1 VRAWLVLALLAGCLH
16 GPPYKLSVTEAYE
29 VGEDATVGVQAQ
41 ETTDDDAYIVIT
53 RPDGSTVKQHAP
65 LDATSARV
73 KFAPPVP
80 RPRAVPT
87 FTMKG
92 SYRVELRSGA
102 KVLASRTVEVT
113 SDHLGDLIPDESV
126 SDYKPITRFTRTR
139 QLGDKQFK
147 TYGASYEDAF
157 HPDARVDVLIEEPGD
172 AYAAAWKTYEDDGT
186 LGVIDNSNVILK
198 ERVDSAQASWTS
210 GKQIVSIRA
219 PTLADLERG
228 LIGHFLA
235 RFPSKLQA
243 K

>member
-1 VRAWLVLALLAGCLH
+1 
-16 GPPYKLSVTEAYE
+16 VTETYE
-29 VGEDATVGVQAQ
+29 VGEDATVNVQAQ

-53 RPDGSTVKQHAP
+53 RPDGSIVKQHAP
-65 LDATSARV
+65 LDAATARV

-80 RPRAVPT
+80 RPRAIPT

-92 SYRVELRSGA
+92 TYKVELRSRN
-102 KVLASRTVEVT
+102 KLLASRTVEVT

-147 TYGASYEDAF
+147 TYGATYEDPF
-157 HPDARVDVLIEEPGD
+157 HPDARVDVLIEEPGDD

-186 LGVIDNSNVILK
+186 LGVIENSNVILK
-198 ERVDSAQASWTS
+198 ERADSAQASWTS
-210 GKQIVSIRA
+210 GKQIVSLHA